1 MQLFP
6 ALPEVVRGMFRRP
19 EALAVCPPGGGPRE
33 RGMFLNQTANYRLS
47 QWENTDRILMEDF
60 NTDNSKIDAALTGLD
75 TRAAA
80 LEAAAGGF
88 GNCQI
93 SVTTYV
99 GDGLASKTL
108 TFDDDP
114 QFLFISGH
122 GGWLAMTAGAQN
134 GKGQDGRDPTSPVL
148 TWGDKSV
155 TFQDSLPQEICNL
168 SGTTYFVVSLFGKA
182 AV

>member
-1 MQLFP
+1 MN
-6 ALPEVVRGMFRRP
+6 
-19 EALAVCPPGGGPRE
+19 
-33 RGMFLNQTANYRLS
+33 LNQTQNYQLS
-47 QWENTDRILMEDF
+47 QWESTDRILMSDF
-60 NTDNSKIDAALTGLD
+60 NSDNAKLDAALKEHDDAL
-75 TRAAA
+75 AA
-80 LEAAAGGF
+80 LEAGLTGK
-88 GNCQI
+88 GNCRI